1 MKLLAL
7 LLAVGAVV
15 PALAQTALPLR
26 TDSRWVLDANGE
38 RVKLK
43 CVNWAGHME
52 PNTPEGLHKQSIEY
66 IADFVAE
73 QGFNCVRLTFSI
85 DHARAPDVKVSEAF
99 TAAAEPAGVSVDDM
113 NNLYSAVAQKNPSF
127 TADTTTRDVFEA
139 VIAALWARGVMTI
152 LDNHVSKASWCCKL
166 PFTSTILMLCSFE
179 LTISQG
185 NLDDGN
191 GWWDEGFGYNDL
203 NSRYFKTQ
211 EWLDGLTAI
220 ATWATTQQ
228 GVVGISLRN
237 EIRELLPFQG
247 LDNRGDWYNFMKQAG
262 ERVHEAHPDVL
273 VIAGGT
279 LGGTDLSHLKL
290 RDFDFSA
297 WAGKLLWEW
306 HAYSYTVNFPN
317 SGEDCGFTKGQYGF
331 NNGFVLEQGRSWT
344 GPLILSEFGFG
355 MAGGERD
362 GLNDQDRTYFDCIK
376 EYVLENDSEWAIWGL
391 MGSYYVREGQVDYDE
406 GYGVMDRDWVGLR
419 NSRLPELLGEMFN
432 THQFPE

>member
-1 MKLLAL
+1 MKFLSFLAAAS
-7 LLAVGAVV
+7 AVM
-15 PALAQTALPLR
+15 PALAQIALPLR
-26 TDSRWVLDANGE
+26 TDNRWVLDANGQ

-66 IADFVAE
+66 ISDFIRD

-85 DHARAPDVKVSEAF
+85 DHTRAPNTRLSDSF
-99 TAAAEPAGVSVDDM
+99 TAAAEPAGVSIEDM
-113 NNLYSAVAQKNPSF
+113 NNLYTAVAQKNPTF
-127 TADTTTRDVFEA
+127 TAETTTRDVFAA
-139 VIAALWARGVMTI
+139 VIAALWERGIVTI
-152 LDNHVSKASWCCKL
+152 LDNHVSKASWCC
-166 PFTSTILMLCSFE
+166 
-179 LTISQG
+179 

-211 EWLDGLTAI
+211 EWLDGLSAI
-220 ATWATTQQ
+220 ATWATTQP

-237 EIRELLPFQG
+237 EIRELPPFQG
-247 LDNRGDWYNFMKQAG
+247 LNGRADWYNYMQQAG
-262 ERVHEAHPDVL
+262 QRVHEAHPDVL
-273 VIAGGT
+273 VIVGGT
-279 LGGTDLSHLKL
+279 LGGTDLSHVKFRGL
-290 RDFDFSA
+290 DFSA

-317 SGEDCGFTKGQYGF
+317 SGEDCGFTKGQYGY
-331 NNGFVLEQGRSWT
+331 NAGFVLEQGRSWT

-355 MAGGERD
+355 MAGGPRD
-362 GLNDQDRTYFDCIK
+362 GLNDQDRTYFDCLK

-419 NSRLPELLGEMFN
+419 NPALPQLLGEMFN
-432 THQFPE
+432 THQGPG